1 MNNHSNI
8 KINSI
13 LLPVENNHPS
23 LHAIEFGVVIARN
36 FNSKV
41 KVLHVVPRNM
51 IQSISDSDL
60 QDRLKEE
67 LKGHLEQSGR
77 IAITNAKAIFTEEGI
92 PIETTLIEYGNLKEA
107 ILNTCND
114 FDLIIIGTD
123 GEESTN
129 VDPII
134 KAIIKNGNCNILV
147 IKGKKTFDKV
157 LVGYDGS
164 EDSKTALKYAGQIC
178 QKFGASLLIV
188 NSKKSIFPVIRTKL
202 TKERSEALLNEA
214 KELIEGF
221 NIDFRVQSISQRPA
235 RGLSIIAENENS
247 GLIIIGKKGRS
258 LIHRLLIGSVSE
270 KITEIAK
277 TSVLTVSSFRN

>member
-8 KINSI
+8 KINYI
-13 LLPVENNHPS
+13 LLPVENNHSS

-41 KVLHVVPRNM
+41 KVLHVVPGNM

-60 QDRLKEE
+60 QYQLKEE

-77 IAITNAKAIFTEEGI
+77 IAITNAKSIFTEEGI
-92 PIETTLIEYGNLKEA
+92 PVETTLIEYGNLKET
-107 ILNTCND
+107 ILNRCID

-123 GEESTN
+123 DEESSN

-134 KAIIKNGNCNILV
+134 KAVIKNDKCNILV

-164 EDSKTALKYAGQIC
+164 EDSKTALKYAGEIC
-178 QKFGASLLIV
+178 QKFRASLLIV
-188 NSKKSIFPVIRTKL
+188 NSKKSIFPAIRTKL
-202 TKERSEALLNEA
+202 AKERSEALLNEA
-214 KELIEGF
+214 KELIKGLD
-221 NIDFRVQSISQRPA
+221 IDFRTQSISQRPA
-235 RGLSIIAENENS
+235 RGLSTIAENEGY

-258 LIHRLLIGSVSE
+258 LIQRLLTGSVNE
-270 KITEIAK
+270 KLTEIAK
-277 TSVLTVSSFRN
+277 TSVLTVSSFRS